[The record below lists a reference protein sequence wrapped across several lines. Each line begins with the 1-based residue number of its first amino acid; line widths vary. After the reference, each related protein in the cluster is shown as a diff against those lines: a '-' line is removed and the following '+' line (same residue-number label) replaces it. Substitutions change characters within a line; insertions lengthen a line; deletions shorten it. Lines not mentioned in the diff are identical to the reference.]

1 MPNINNF
8 TRNITNQAEE
18 LEPNLILNTENI
30 NKDDWSDVSKD
41 LLDSLPQVWTRGMLY
56 FLVAFATLFVPWTI
70 LFKVDETG
78 VARGRLEPKG
88 NTIKLDTAVG
98 GTVAE
103 IKVKEGDTVQEGQS
117 ILVLDSQ
124 LINGDLTQAKDKLN
138 GHLNQLSQL
147 KILKNQLILTV
158 ETQKQQSQAQELEKE
173 AQIEQVEQQLKNI
186 VNSSTLQQAE
196 KLAQLNQ
203 AKQTLSHSQVNN
215 QLIERSLGGA
225 QREVERFQKAFQEGI
240 VSEINVVEKKEIFQE
255 RQKIYE
261 QTKSDIEQA
270 KLRLGEQENIYQRSI
285 KQSQAELEQ
294 TQLRLKEEEESFNS
308 LKGASK
314 LAILKS
320 EEQLKNVDREITGLQ
335 TEIFQSRN
343 QIATLKYQLSQRFLK
358 SPINGTVYQLP
369 IQRPGAVVQPGNLI
383 VELAPSNSQLI
394 IRAQMATQESGS
406 LRKGLAVKLK
416 FDAYPFQDYGVVQG
430 ELLNISPTSIEVDTP
445 SGKVAAYNL
454 EIAVKQNC
462 IISGNNCINFR
473 PGDTA
478 TAEVIVRQR
487 RIADFLLDPFKKLQ
501 GGGLKL

>member
-416 FDAYPFQDYGVVQG
+416 FDAYPFQDYGVDK
-430 ELLNISPTSIEVDTP
+430 ES
-445 SGKVAAYNL
+445 Y
-454 EIAVKQNC
+454 
-462 IISGNNCINFR
+462 
-473 PGDTA
+473 
-478 TAEVIVRQR
+478 
-487 RIADFLLDPFKKLQ
+487 
-501 GGGLKL
+501 

>member
-1 MPNINNF
+1 MSNIN
-8 TRNITNQAEE
+8 RISTNNAEE
-18 LEPNLILNTENI
+18 LESNLTLNSEVI
-30 NKDDWSDVSKD
+30 KKDDWSDVSKD

-56 FLVAFATLFVPWTI
+56 FLVAFTTLFVPWAI

-103 IKVKEGDTVQEGQS
+103 IKVKEGDIVQEGQS
-117 ILVLDSQ
+117 LLILDSQ
-124 LINGDLTQAKDKLN
+124 LVNGDLTQAKDKLN
-138 GHLNQLSQL
+138 GQLNQLSQL
-147 KILKNQLILTV
+147 KVLKNQLILTV
-158 ETQKQQSQAQELEKE
+158 ETQKQQSQSQELEKE
-173 AQIEQVEQQLKNI
+173 AQIEQVKQQLRNI
-186 VNSSTLQQAE
+186 INSSTLQEAE

-203 AKQTLSHSQVNN
+203 AKQTLNHSQINH
-215 QLIERSLGGA
+215 QLIEKSLAGA

-240 VSEINVVEKKEIFQE
+240 VSEVNVVDKKEIFQE

-261 QTKSDIEQA
+261 QTKSDIEQSR
-270 KLRLGEQENIYQRSI
+270 LRLGEQENIYQRSI

-294 TQLRLKEEEESFNS
+294 TKLRLKEQEESFNS

-314 LAILKS
+314 LAILKT
-320 EEQLKNVDREITGLQ
+320 EEQFKNVDREITALQ
-335 TEIFQSRN
+335 TEIFQTRN

-358 SPINGTVYQLP
+358 SPINGIVYQLP

-430 ELLNISPTSIEVDTP
+430 ELLNISPTSLEVDTP
-445 SGKVAAYNL
+445 NGKVAAYNL

-462 IISGNNCINFR
+462 IISGNNCIHLR

-487 RIADFLLDPFKKLQ
+487 RIIDFLLDPFKKLQ
-501 GGGLKL
+501 EGGLKL